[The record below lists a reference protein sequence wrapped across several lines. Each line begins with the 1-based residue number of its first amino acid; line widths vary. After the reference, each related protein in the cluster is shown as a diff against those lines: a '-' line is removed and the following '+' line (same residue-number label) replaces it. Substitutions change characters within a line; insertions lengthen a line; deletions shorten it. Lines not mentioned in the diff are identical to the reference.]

1 MSITRNLTLETIN
14 FSDTEEVDAFL
25 NEVMAGGLRQVR
37 AESEELV
44 AKGLMGRIV
53 SHLRYVRD
61 STLTTFWRKVRF
73 RPRKP
78 TP

>member
-44 AKGLMGRIV
+44 AKGLMDAQGN
-53 SHLRYVRD
+53 L
-61 STLTTFWRKVRF
+61 LTTELPPDMRKGSERDF
-73 RPRKP
+73 GG
-78 TP
+78 